1 LKLPE
6 RAHLLLVEAVPTVKI
21 GHVLACL
28 IQRRSAASYRGRA
41 DNCARSRPSVRSS
54 SPASEEDAANVVALQ
69 GAPAHA
75 QARLQLCTYKY
86 LGHRNI
92 QNTVRYTVLSPAR
105 FKDFWRRLPRNGNRR
120 GHVGNHLFILF
131 TLIILGNQE
140 VLMARKEPHFR
151 SEKTS
156 LHVDVPCSAAARAV
170 AQLGFFS
177 NLIGKLLAAFTLVGA
192 AGFVAVLSEPTSSR
206 LISFA
211 MLGVV
216 PALAARIL
224 GWALYQ
230 ALKSTSCSCYT
241 PNSPLPAGRC
251 GRARTNYGR
260 QMKTRS
266 GIAVASLKQGRVN
279 AVRAAFNAGF
289 ISAADRRNHAHNEGR
304 RPS

>member
-1 LKLPE
+1 MS
-6 RAHLLLVEAVPTVKI
+6 VI
-21 GHVLACL
+21 IC
-28 IQRRSAASYRGRA
+28 SY
-41 DNCARSRPSVRSS
+41 S
-54 SPASEEDAANVVALQ
+54 
-69 GAPAHA
+69 
-75 QARLQLCTYKY
+75 
-86 LGHRNI
+86 
-92 QNTVRYTVLSPAR
+92 
-105 FKDFWRRLPRNGNRR
+105 
-120 GHVGNHLFILF
+120 F
-131 TLIILGNQE
+131 TLIVLGNQE

-151 SEKTS
+151 PGKTS
-156 LHVDVPCSAAARAV
+156 LHCDVPCSAAARAV
-170 AQLGFFS
+170 AHLGFFI
-177 NLIGKLLAAFTLVGA
+177 NLAGKFLAAFTLVGA
-192 AGFVAVLSEPTSSR
+192 AGFVAMLSEPMSSR

-230 ALKSTSCSCYT
+230 ALKSASCSCHI

-266 GIAVASLKQGRVN
+266 RIAVASLKQGRVN

-289 ISAADRRNHAHNEGR
+289 ISAADRRNHAHNGGR

>member
-1 LKLPE
+1 LCAKPRQ
-6 RAHLLLVEAVPTVKI
+6 RAL
-21 GHVLACL
+21 
-28 IQRRSAASYRGRA
+28 
-41 DNCARSRPSVRSS
+41 
-54 SPASEEDAANVVALQ
+54 VVAPR
-69 GAPAHA
+69 AKRTRRTWRPF
-75 QARLQLCTYKY
+75 K
-86 LGHRNI
+86 GHRTCSGTLATMHLQI
-92 QNTVRYTVLSPAR
+92 SRAPQHKEHGALYRAVAGTFQGFLAAMTRGWPQ
-105 FKDFWRRLPRNGNRR
+105 NGNRR

-131 TLIILGNQE
+131 TLIILRNQE

-230 ALKSTSCSCYT
+230 ALKSASCSCHI
-241 PNSPLPAGRC
+241 PNWPLPAGRC

-266 GIAVASLKQGRVN
+266 RIAVASLKQGRVK

>member
-1 LKLPE
+1 M
-6 RAHLLLVEAVPTVKI
+6 T
-21 GHVLACL
+21 
-28 IQRRSAASYRGRA
+28 RG
-41 DNCARSRPSVRSS
+41 
-54 SPASEEDAANVVALQ
+54 
-69 GAPAHA
+69 
-75 QARLQLCTYKY
+75 
-86 LGHRNI
+86 
-92 QNTVRYTVLSPAR
+92 
-105 FKDFWRRLPRNGNRR
+105 WPRNGNRR

-177 NLIGKLLAAFTLVGA
+177 NLVGKLLAAFTLVGA

-230 ALKSTSCSCYT
+230 ALKSASCNCYT

>member
-1 LKLPE
+1 M
-6 RAHLLLVEAVPTVKI
+6 A
-21 GHVLACL
+21 
-28 IQRRSAASYRGRA
+28 
-41 DNCARSRPSVRSS
+41 
-54 SPASEEDAANVVALQ
+54 ALQ

-75 QARLQLCTYKY
+75 QARLRLCTYKS
-86 LGHRNI
+86 LGHYNI
-92 QNTVRYTVLSPAR
+92 QNTVRYTELSPAR
-105 FKDFWRRLPRNGNRR
+105 FKDFGGDDARLASKM
-120 GHVGNHLFILF
+120 VTDVVMSVIICSYSF

-170 AQLGFFS
+170 AQLGFFI
-177 NLIGKLLAAFTLVGA
+177 NLAGKFLAAFTLVGA

-230 ALKSTSCSCYT
+230 ALKSASCSCHI
-241 PNSPLPAGRC
+241 PNSPFPAGRC
-251 GRARTNYGR
+251 GLARTNYGR

-266 GIAVASLKQGRVN
+266 RIAIASLKQGRVG
-279 AVRAAFNAGF
+279 ALRAAFNAGF